1 MRRRGGRFRWQALA
15 LVLALA
21 AGALA
26 AAGPEVA
33 AEVRGAALIAPFKQA
48 LQSALRDG
56 LARGPLEAIDACR
69 VRAPEL
75 AHEASRGSVAAG
87 RTSHRLRNV
96 ANAPREWVKPLLES
110 YLDEPRGTGAAVALG
125 EGRSGYV
132 EPIFVQP
139 PCLVCHGEAIAEPL
153 RARLAELYPDDRAIG
168 FRAGDFRGLFWVEFG
183 PTD

>member
-15 LVLALA
+15 LVL
-21 AGALA
+21 ALA